1 MKQSHG
7 GCKKDDPHGGK
18 GWAIDPKDTF
28 PGDYILLK
36 TYNAGAR
43 LESRIIFLVGL
54 KLLFEVEQSL

>member
-1 MKQSHG
+1 MNVRVFRQ
-7 GCKKDDPHGGK
+7 
-18 GWAIDPKDTF
+18 WAIDPKDTI
-28 PGDYILLK
+28 PGDNNLLK